1 MRLATCSIA
10 AAYGLALAAGS
21 GSATVVTFEA
31 WTQSNFGIEN
41 LRTPDTQL
49 SVGSRVDAAVVT
61 YVDPVQAHFDLAFE
75 EGNGWT
81 PNIVLTWPWGDN
93 GTWGTVSEYDTY
105 VNWDG
110 RGSVAQAE
118 IVYDSDNQLDLVFTP
133 DPDFGVL
140 VNSFDLDE
148 WTGGGEI
155 TLEWQILD
163 VSGILASGIVPLIEG
178 DRLTVETGLSAGQI
192 TLSEVVT
199 LRLSNANLTGEPWFV
214 ALDNLNF
221 DQVSEG
227 STCLADLDGDGDTD
241 QGDLG
246 VLLASYGVD
255 DGGDLDGDGDTGQAD
270 LGVLLADYGCG
281 T

>member
-1 MRLATCSIA
+1 M
-10 AAYGLALAAGS
+10 
-21 GSATVVTFEA
+21 
-31 WTQSNFGIEN
+31 
-41 LRTPDTQL
+41 
-49 SVGSRVDAAVVT
+49 
-61 YVDPVQAHFDLAFE
+61 
-75 EGNGWT
+75 
-81 PNIVLTWPWGDN
+81 
-93 GTWGTVSEYDTY
+93 
-105 VNWDG
+105 
-110 RGSVAQAE
+110 
-118 IVYDSDNQLDLVFTP
+118 
-133 DPDFGVL
+133 L

-221 DQVSEG
+221 DQVSG
-227 STCLADLDGDGDTD
+227 GPSCVADLDGDGDTD

-246 VLLASYGVD
+246 VLLGAYGIS
-255 DGGDLDGDGDTGQAD
+255 DGGDLDGDGETGQTD
-270 LGVLLADYGCG
+270 LGILLGDYGCG